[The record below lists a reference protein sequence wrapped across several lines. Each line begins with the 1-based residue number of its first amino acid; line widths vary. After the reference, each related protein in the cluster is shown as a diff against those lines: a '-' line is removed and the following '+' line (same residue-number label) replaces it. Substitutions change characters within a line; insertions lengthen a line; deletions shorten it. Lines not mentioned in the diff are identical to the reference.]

1 MSYIIEKGRRVA
13 FVMSARL
20 GDTLIAMVIVRNLVA
35 HGIQVT
41 VFSHHLSVLK
51 DWFPRF
57 DIQPALQA
65 HSLRDSL
72 DGYDTVIHAY
82 AADVVGDVR
91 TWHPRAWVM
100 DEWPVYRQI
109 KPMLD
114 IQLDVCRKMFGLT
127 ELSRANGIQLPA
139 TVYTRVARRRA
150 VIHPT
155 ASALHKQWLPQRFL
169 RLARQL
175 ESQGYE
181 PCFVVAPTERPGW
194 QWVESCGYR
203 LVSHASLAD
212 LAGWLVSAGIF
223 VGNDS
228 GIAHLASN
236 VGVPVVSLAMRPRIA
251 RRWSPGWSPSVT
263 LTPIP
268 LMPGRM
274 LREAFWKHLLPV
286 SRVATAIERLRKHVA
301 GTPRAF
307 GPAPQ
312 LSHGYARM
320 LGRQWANLLALRPR
334 AAASVSTP
342 TLPPQTRAR
351 GTGVTAGQRTTT
363 IGN

>member
-1 MSYIIEKGRRVA
+1 MSYLIQKGQRVA

-35 HGIQVT
+35 HGVRVT
-41 VFSHHLSVLK
+41 VFSQHLSVLK

-57 DIQPALQA
+57 DLQPALQPQTVR
-65 HSLRDSL
+65 SSL
-72 DGYDTVIHAY
+72 DGYDTVVHTY

-91 TWHPRAWVM
+91 SWHPRAWVM
-100 DEWPVYRQI
+100 DEWAVYRQI

-114 IQLDVCRKMFGLT
+114 IQLDVCRTMFGLT
-127 ELSRANGIQLPA
+127 ELSRSNGIHIPA
-139 TVYTRVARRRA
+139 TVDTRVARRRA

-175 ESQGYE
+175 EAQGYE
-181 PCFVVAPTERPGW
+181 PCFVVAPGERMGW
-194 QWVESCGYR
+194 MWVESSGYE

-212 LAGWLVSAGIF
+212 LAGWLASAGVF

-236 VGVPVVSLAMRPRIA
+236 IGVPVVSLAMRPRIA
-251 RRWSPGWSPSVT
+251 RRWAPGWSPSVT

-286 SRVATAIERLRKHVA
+286 SRVVNAVEGLRRRVS
-301 GTPRAF
+301 GTPRAY
-307 GPAPQ
+307 GPVP
-312 LSHGYARM
+312 LLGHVYPGL
-320 LGRQWANLLALRPR
+320 LGRQWANLLAMRSRMMAGPAGLPTQSRVPG
-334 AAASVSTP
+334 TP
-342 TLPPQTRAR
+342 AVGTPPPNLGR
-351 GTGVTAGQRTTT
+351 
-363 IGN
+363 

>member
-35 HGIQVT
+35 HGVQVT
-41 VFSHHLSVLK
+41 VFSNHLSVLK

-65 HSLRDSL
+65 PTLRDSL

-82 AADVVGDVR
+82 TADVVGDVR
-91 TWHPRAWVM
+91 NWHPRAWVM

-114 IQLDVCRKMFGLT
+114 IQLDVCQKMFGLT
-127 ELSRANGIQLPA
+127 ELSRLNGIQLPA
-139 TVYTRVARRRA
+139 TVDTRVARRRA

-175 ESQGYE
+175 EAQGYE

-212 LAGWLVSAGIF
+212 LAAWLVSAGIF

-251 RRWSPGWSPSVT
+251 RRWAPGWSPSVT

-286 SRVATAIERLRKHVA
+286 RRVVDAIEHLRRDVA
-301 GTPRAF
+301 CTPRAF
-307 GPAPQ
+307 GPALHIDSNAMGKLMRHLPH
-312 LSHGYARM
+312 LITWRRRPATPSAP
-320 LGRQWANLLALRPR
+320 LAGQT
-334 AAASVSTP
+334 AIVTHATP
-342 TLPPQTRAR
+342 TVGQPSAR
-351 GTGVTAGQRTTT
+351 GLLR
-363 IGN
+363 